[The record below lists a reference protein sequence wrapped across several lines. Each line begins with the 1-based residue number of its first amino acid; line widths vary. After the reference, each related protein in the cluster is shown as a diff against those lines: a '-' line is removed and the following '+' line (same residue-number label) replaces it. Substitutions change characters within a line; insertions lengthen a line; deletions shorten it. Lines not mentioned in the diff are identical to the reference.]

1 MTERPSTVR
10 LQDYTPPTYR
20 VLGIELE
27 FDLHANATIVRART
41 RLQRAAKDPCQLVL
55 DGRTFT
61 RERLAIDGREL
72 DAGEYATTPTTL
84 VLHTPPEAFILEVTT
99 RLDPASNTALEGLY
113 MSGGRFCTQCE
124 AEGFRT
130 ITYALDRPDVMTRY
144 TVRIEADRATCPLL
158 LSNGNPKE
166 AGELPNGRHFA
177 VWHDPHPKPTYLF
190 ALAAGE
196 YESLHDTFI
205 TRSGRSVQLG
215 IHVDPGEGSRAH
227 YALDS
232 LRRAM
237 RWDEERFEREYD
249 LDVFHLVAV
258 RDFNF
263 GAMENK
269 GLNIF
274 NSAYVL
280 ADPASATDLDYE
292 GIEAVVG
299 HEYFH
304 NWTGN
309 RITCRDWFQLSL
321 KEGLTVFRE
330 HEFSGDM
337 RSRAVQRI
345 KDVKRL
351 RVRQFAEDAGPLAH
365 PVRPQSYQ
373 AIDNFYTATVY
384 EKGAEVIR
392 MLQLALGEDVFA
404 EGLQIYFS
412 KRDGTASTV
421 EDFLGC
427 LAEAAGHDL
436 SSFLRWYDQAGT
448 PVLTV
453 RGVHDAKARTYAL
466 TITQR
471 TPPTPGQPTKLP
483 MPMPLCIGLL
493 GASGAPLKV
502 RLAGTRTGR
511 DQFDFL
517 LEEATV
523 TLRFEQVNETPAPT
537 VLRGFSAPVHLDD
550 ELTAAQRLVQMAHD
564 PDPYTRWEAGQTLA
578 RSAMFQAAATSGAD
592 PAAAIARLAKALSL
606 ELDRA
611 HQDPAFAALQLRLPE
626 LTELVQ
632 LATAPD
638 PQRLF
643 DVRRTFKQGIANA
656 LYERLL
662 TIAQAPKSPEFSVS
676 ARAAGERALRA
687 AALDLLA
694 ELGPRT
700 APMLWQAFRDAGSM
714 TETIT
719 ALDALGQNGT
729 EQFAAALAE
738 FYTQWHERPLVLDKW
753 FEAQAAAPRPDAL
766 QHVQQLLG
774 HCDFDL
780 RNPNRVR
787 SLVKT
792 FAVRNL
798 PAFHAT
804 DGSGY
809 EFLARVAT
817 AADAQNPALASRLLQ
832 PFETWRRM
840 DSVRQQHA
848 ERVLRHMAATPNLSP
863 NCREM
868 LERTLA

>member
-1 MTERPSTVR
+1 MTERATTVR
-10 LQDYTPPTYR
+10 LQDYTPPSHR
-20 VLGIELE
+20 VLGIELR
-27 FDLHANATIVRART
+27 FQLHENATLVHART
-41 RLQRAAKDPCQLVL
+41 QFQRDGAKRSLVL
-55 DGRTFT
+55 DGRSFV
-61 RERLAIDGREL
+61 RERIAIDGREL
-72 DAGEYATTPTTL
+72 AASEFATTATTL
-84 VLHTPPEAFILEVTT
+84 TLHAPPDDFTLEVTT

-113 MSGGRFCTQCE
+113 LSGGRFCTQCE

-130 ITYALDRPDVMTRY
+130 ITYAQDRPDVMTRY
-144 TVRIEADRATCPLL
+144 TVRIEADRGTCPTL
-158 LSNGNPKE
+158 LSNGNPQDS
-166 AGELPNGRHFA
+166 GELPDGRHFA

-190 ALAAGE
+190 ALAAGQ
-196 YESLHDTFI
+196 YESLHDTFV
-205 TRSGRSVQLG
+205 TRSGRRVELG

-237 RWDEERFEREYD
+237 RWDEERYQREYD
-249 LDVFHLVAV
+249 LDVFNLVAV

-280 ADPASATDLDYE
+280 ADPESATDLDYE

-330 HEFSGDM
+330 HEFSADM

-392 MLQLALGEDVFA
+392 MLQQALGYDVFA
-404 EGLQIYFS
+404 EGLQLYFAQ
-412 KRDGTASTV
+412 RDGTASVV
-421 EDFLGC
+421 EDFVGC
-427 LAEAAGHDL
+427 LAEAAGQDL
-436 SSFLRWYDQAGT
+436 SPFLRWYDQAGT

-453 RGVHDAKARTYAL
+453 RGTHDAARGTYAL
-466 TITQR
+466 TLAQR

-483 MPMPLCIGLL
+483 MPIPLCIGLL
-493 GASGAPLKV
+493 GAAGQPLAA
-502 RLAGTRTGR
+502 RLRGSQRAQK
-511 DQFDFL
+511 QFEYL
-517 LEEATV
+517 LTTAAV
-523 TLRFEQVNETPAPT
+523 TLHFEGIAEAPVPS
-537 VLRGFSAPVHLDD
+537 VLRGFSAPVHVDCD
-550 ELTAAQRLVQMAHD
+550 LTMAQRLVQMAHD
-564 PDPYTRWEAGQTLA
+564 PDPFTRWDAGQALA
-578 RSAMFQAAATSGAD
+578 RSAMLEAGASQTT
-592 PAAAIARLAKALSL
+592 PPGPIAQLARALTH

-611 HQDPAFAALQLRLPE
+611 NEDPAFAALQLRLPE
-626 LTELVQ
+626 LSELMQ
-632 LATAPD
+632 LAAAPD
-638 PQRLF
+638 PTRLF
-643 DVRRTFKQGIANA
+643 AVRREWKRGLAEA
-656 LYERLL
+656 LYERLVA
-662 TIAQAPKSPEFSVS
+662 IATAKRPAEFSLD

-687 AALDLLA
+687 QALDLLA

-700 APMLWQAFRDAGSM
+700 APLLWQAFQDASSM
-714 TETIT
+714 TETIS
-719 ALDALGQNGT
+719 AIEALGQNGS
-729 EQFAAALAE
+729 EHFESALAV
-738 FYTQWHERPLVLDKW
+738 FYTRWRDRPLVLDKW
-753 FEAQAAAPRPDAL
+753 FELQGAAPREDAL
-766 QHVQQLLG
+766 PRVRRLLT
-774 HCDFDL
+774 HPDFDL

-787 SLVKT
+787 ALVKS
-792 FAVRNL
+792 FAARNL
-798 PAFHAT
+798 AAFHAR
-804 DGSGY
+804 DGGGY
-809 EFLARVAT
+809 EFLAQVAT
-817 AADAQNPALASRLLQ
+817 MADAQNPALASRLLQ
-832 PFETWRRM
+832 PLESWRRL
-840 DSVRQQHA
+840 DGERQRHVERILRQMLA
-848 ERVLRHMAATPNLSP
+848 EPRVSA